1 MKYFLIYC
9 YKGTPVDVCSF
20 DDEASQMEQF
30 YNDSHLEDYRQ
41 HIRYDSI
48 HILNQVN

>member
-9 YKGTPVDVCSF
+9 YKGIPVDVCSF
-20 DDEASQMEQF
+20 DDEESQMKQF
-30 YNDSHLEDYRQ
+30 YHDSNLEDYRQ